1 MANSSAPAETNTNQA
16 PKMCAVCFEEDGPQV
31 SMPCCTREDSTV
43 GFCRRCVEII
53 CEQAQGV
60 GRCPNC
66 RQYISIDQQGRV
78 SITEKQDNCRM
89 CRQTRVIVGSG
100 MCDAC
105 LLGSRFSFQ
114 YECNRCHRFQRI
126 PHPMWRYQPSPNDF
140 GTASWAC
147 QAGCGDYTMWRISA
161 TDAPNVPDSDCPEG
175 WGRRDQWLAAVRE
188 QRLQERFSENL
199 PSSSSGSGNWQSS
212 SSDSRPSCTVS

>member
-1 MANSSAPAETNTNQA
+1 MEESSVPTETNANQVA
-16 PKMCAVCFEEDGPQV
+16 KTCAVCFAEDEPPV

-43 GFCRRCVEII
+43 GFCRRCIEII
-53 CEQAQGV
+53 CEQGV
-60 GRCPNC
+60 GLCPNC
-66 RQYISIDQQGRV
+66 RQYISIDYQGRV
-78 SITEKQDNCRM
+78 SIIEKQDKCRI
-89 CRQTRVIVGSG
+89 CCQTRVIVGRG

-175 WGRRDQWLAAVRE
+175 WGRKDQWLAAVRE
-188 QRLQERFSENL
+188 QRLQERSLGNL
-199 PSSSSGSGNWQSS
+199 PSSSSASGNLPSS